1 MITNEINM
9 NKKMSVGERDECW

>member
-1 MITNEINM
+1 M